1 SSPQPRGSWTCR
13 SSPSVLRRTRLFPI
27 TSRSQRGSS
36 PSLRPT
42 ASRSWRSD
50 MAGRQLVFVQQPTR
64 VRIPNAIWPPVRLE
78 VRIGDRVD
86 PSIIDGEVKLS
97 ILSGPPGGQII
108 GTSTARCPNGVAT
121 FDDLRF
127 NVPGTYTL
135 LAECDEDKLE
145 LIPRP
150 LAYRYFGN
158 FNVTENEQ
166 VQIAGDGVTTG
177 VVSEVGDGWIVI
189 QDDSSTPQQSVVAG
203 ANDVEIEGIQGK
215 FEATDWFAADAPGI
229 DTSGSAAVWTVDGLE
244 AVEAL
249 GRFGSMVPEVAG
261 RPIFNI
267 PSPLGPDK
275 ALVADDSANRYA
287 LTADGD
293 VPK

>member
-86 PSIIDGEVKLS
+86 PRVIDGEVKLS
-97 ILSGPPGGQII
+97 ILSGPPGGQIV

-135 LAECDEDKLE
+135 IAECDEDKLE

-150 LAYRYFGN
+150 SAYRYFGN
-158 FNVTENEQ
+158 FNVTKNEQ
-166 VQIAGDGVTTG
+166 VQITGDGITTG
-177 VVSEVGDGWIVI
+177 FVSEVGDGWIVI
-189 QDDSSTPQQSVVAG
+189 QDYSSTPQQSVVAS
-203 ANDVEIEGIQGK
+203 ANSVEIEGIQGK

-229 DTSGSAAVWTVDGLE
+229 DTSGSAAVWTVKGLE

-249 GRFGSMVPEVAG
+249 GRFGPMVPEAVTG
-261 RPIFNI
+261 FPPIFNI
-267 PSPLGPDK
+267 PSPL
-275 ALVADDSANRYA
+275 
-287 LTADGD
+287 
-293 VPK
+293 